1 MGRRMALRAFL
12 ILPQLPLRPL
22 PGFWIN
28 DHRRWDS
35 NPLTRRPLGPALGIP
50 WDPVLTPAP
59 AIRLVCF
66 PRLGPV
72 VIGFALVEGV
82 AQDLDNT
89 TLCPAPLA
97 RLAGD
102 EPLRREPPLD
112 GVGTALL
119 FHTPAIDEADH

>member
-1 MGRRMALRAFL
+1 MGCRMALRAFL
-12 ILPQLPLRPL
+12 VLPQLSLRPL
-22 PGFWIN
+22 PGLWIN
-28 DHRRWDS
+28 DCRHWDS
-35 NPLTRRPLGPALGIP
+35 NPLARRPPGPALGIP
-50 WDPVLTPAP
+50 RDPVVAPAA
-59 AIRLVCF
+59 AIRLVCL

-89 TLCPAPLA
+89 TLCPAPLT

-102 EPLRREPPLD
+102 NPSCGEPPLD

-119 FHTPAIDEADH
+119 FHTPAIDEAD